1 MKRDNSINN
10 SFIIKIADMFHMMIK
25 KSFWLFICLFFILPH
40 FSIAN
45 EKIKEAQ
52 KILSE
57 MGYEV

>member
-1 MKRDNSINN
+1 
-10 SFIIKIADMFHMMIK
+10 MMIK
-25 KSFWLFICLFFILPH
+25 KSFWLFICLFFILPY

-57 MGYEV
+57 MGYEVLNNGQLDDLTITAIKNNTS